1 MNCFTG
7 KDFIVPE
14 RNVKVGVVGCGVV
27 ATAYYLPYLMRHADL
42 VAVCDLDAERTAECA
57 RIFGAKEQYQDYDEM
72 LESDLEAV
80 WVLTGPGTHKRFA
93 VAAAEAGKHVLLQK
107 PMATTLEDV
116 NAIVKAVRDNNVKAV
131 MEPSSQSPL
140 QPEYQEIRELVK
152 KGVLGA
158 PYWFSYVHTAPDHYH
173 PSLGGNPYGVGAFY
187 SKDSG
192 GILFD
197 YSYFPSDIVSTLGA
211 CKSVMAM
218 SKLSVPERELVP
230 DREYTEYLKNVTD
243 PDDANYWD
251 VVVDKPKTNT
261 ITMGA
266 DDNVYVLY
274 EMQNGYIGAMHVGR
288 SFHPVPPGMS
298 GGGFRVFGHA
308 GNMVFGY
315 GGNRASVIST
325 RKDLLPETDEH
336 GWYHIA
342 PPGPKKSVP
351 WPKPG
356 SFNYY
361 HVSSQHL
368 IDCIVE
374 DRDPVINVEW
384 GRHVTEML
392 TGAVESARTGKRY
405 EMTSSVD
412 Y

>member
-1 MNCFTG
+1 MAD
-7 KDFIVPE
+7 K
-14 RNVKVGVVGCGVV
+14 VKVGVVGCGVV

-42 VAVCDLDAERTAECA
+42 VAVCDLSAERTAECA
-57 RIFGAKEQYQDYDEM
+57 RIFGVKEEYQDYFEM
-72 LESDLEAV
+72 LEKADIDAV
-80 WVLTGPGTHKRFA
+80 FVLTGPGTHKTFT
-93 VAAAEAGKHVLLQK
+93 VAAAEAGKHILLQK

-131 MEPSSQSPL
+131 IEPSLQSPL
-140 QPEYQEIRELVK
+140 QPVYQEIRELVK
-152 KGVLGA
+152 AGALGD
-158 PYWFSYVHTAPDHYH
+158 PYWFSYIHTAPDHYH

-192 GILFD
+192 GVLFD
-197 YSYFPSDIVSTLGA
+197 YSYWSSDIVSTLGA
-211 CKSVMAM
+211 CKSIMAM
-218 SKLSVPERELVP
+218 SKLSIPERDLVP
-230 DREYTEYLKNVTD
+230 DAEYTEYLKTVTD

-251 VVVDKPKTNT
+251 VVIDKPKTSK

-274 EMQNGYIGAMHVGR
+274 EMQNGYLGSMHVGR
-288 SFHPVPPGMS
+288 AFHPVPPGMS
-298 GGGFRVFGHA
+298 GGGFRVFGHE

-315 GGNRASVIST
+315 KGNRASIISE

-336 GWYHIA
+336 GWYHI
-342 PPGPKKSVP
+342 PPKVKKSVP

-356 SFNYY
+356 GYNYY
-361 HVSSQHL
+361 HESSKHL
-368 IDCIVE
+368 LECIAE

-392 TGAVESARTGKRY
+392 TGAVESAQTGQRY

-412 Y
+412 I